1 MGRKAI
7 KRLKNKRK
15 VKSTIKRKINSD
27 SGIVTPNDLLR
38 IMMTNSQNNTP
49 NNSGELFNLRMANN
63 MKSQELDNYKKELE
77 SELQKKKD
85 IVNERD
91 KLKKD
96 YEKLEMDF
104 KKQKAD
110 DQEREKYSKK
120 TKEIQN
126 QIDTQKMKNENTS
139 KLLEQ
144 QQNALKE
151 KMEVGQQLEDL
162 KNQNNQLEIDIFNL
176 TNKKEE
182 IRQEIQK
189 KEQLTHKN
197 KKTQRE
203 IDELKAENET
213 LLKMTKGELTNKA
226 LEEAKQLSLDLA
238 VEREH
243 NMYLKQV
250 NEQRQ
255 KMEMEMLMNPIIPT
269 DRMDEINEDI
279 RNELQL
285 AYEKQLEYDDR
296 LRKGK
301 MAYAEHEQL
310 ELELANQH
318 KNTINAKINAEKTE
332 KYLKNVK
339 NDELNNERINLMTEE
354 LKSKEQS
361 DNNLRQIELYK
372 KLKIINEEKQANENH
387 LKYLEN
393 QGLESSRQ
401 LIEKKAAVM
410 KGEKENE
417 EMQKQIQLTNKNREL
432 NVDYQSKKM
441 FNENRQSVDEI
452 IEGNTIIQ
460 QYNDQQE
467 KANLALQEQTESYN
481 KIRWL
486 VDTYPNCWEKF
497 TQNDYYAGE
506 KFKDYMSY
514 SVDDLNKVYSDF
526 CNFLDERYNNDW
538 ELS

>member
-77 SELQKKKD
+77 AELQKKKD

-162 KNQNNQLEIDIFNL
+162 KNQNNQLEIDLFNL

-197 KKTQRE
+197 KKTKRE

-255 KMEMEMLMNPIIPT
+255 KMEMEMLMNPIIPA

-318 KNTINAKINAEKTE
+318 KNTINAKINTEKTE

-372 KLKIINEEKQANENH
+372 RLKIINEEKQANENH

-393 QGLESSRQ
+393 QGLESSKQ

-432 NVDYQSKKM
+432 NVDYQTKKM

-506 KFKDYMSY
+506 KFKDYTSY

>member
-15 VKSTIKRKINSD
+15 VKATIKRKINSD

-77 SELQKKKD
+77 AELQKKKD

-176 TNKKEE
+176 TKKKEE

-255 KMEMEMLMNPIIPT
+255 KMEMEMLMNPIIPA

-432 NVDYQSKKM
+432 NVDYQTKKM

-506 KFKDYMSY
+506 KFKDYTSY

>member
-1 MGRKAI
+1 
-7 KRLKNKRK
+7 
-15 VKSTIKRKINSD
+15 
-27 SGIVTPNDLLR
+27 
-38 IMMTNSQNNTP
+38 MMTNSQNNAP

-151 KMEVGQQLEDL
+151 KMEVGQQFEDL

-255 KMEMEMLMNPIIPT
+255 KMEMEKLMNPMIPA
-269 DRMDEINEDI
+269 DKMDEINEDI

-372 KLKIINEEKQANENH
+372 RLKIINEEKQANENH

-432 NVDYQSKKM
+432 NVDYQTKKM

-506 KFKDYMSY
+506 KFKDYTSY

-538 ELS
+538 

>member
-77 SELQKKKD
+77 AELQKKKD

-255 KMEMEMLMNPIIPT
+255 KMEMEMLMNPIIPA

-361 DNNLRQIELYK
+361 NNNLRQIDLYK
-372 KLKIINEEKQANENH
+372 RLKIINEEKQANENH

-432 NVDYQSKKM
+432 NVDYQTKKM

-452 IEGNTIIQ
+452 IEGNIIIQ

-506 KFKDYMSY
+506 KFKDYTSY

>member
-1 MGRKAI
+1 MGRKAL
-7 KRLKNKRK
+7 KRLRKRK
-15 VKSTIKRKINSD
+15 LKKSVKRPPDDTL
-27 SGIVTPNDLLR
+27 TPNDVLR
-38 IMMTNSQNNTP
+38 IMMSNTSQNP
-49 NNSGELFNLRMANN
+49 APSNNAELFNLRMANN

-77 SELQKKKD
+77 AELQKKKD

-104 KKQKAD
+104 KRQKAD
-110 DQEREKYSKK
+110 DQEREKYNKK

-126 QIDTQKMKNENTS
+126 QINTQKMKNENTA

-151 KMEVGQQLEDL
+151 KMEVGKQLEDL
-162 KNQNNQLEIDIFNL
+162 KNQNNQLEIDLFNL

-189 KEQLTHKN
+189 KEKLTHKS
-197 KKTQRE
+197 KQTQK
-203 IDELKAENET
+203 ELDDLKIENET
-213 LLKMTKGELTNKA
+213 LLRMTEGELTSKA
-226 LEEAKQLSLDLA
+226 LEEAKQLSIDLA
-238 VEREH
+238 VEKEH

-255 KMEMEMLMNPIIPT
+255 KIEMEKLMNPMIPA
-269 DRMDEINEDI
+269 DKMGEMNEDI
-279 RNELQL
+279 KNEIQTVY
-285 AYEKQLEYDDR
+285 AKQLEYDNR

-310 ELELANQH
+310 EVELANQH

-332 KYLKNVK
+332 KYLENVK
-339 NDELNNERINLMTEE
+339 NDELNDERINLMTEE

-361 DNNLRQIELYK
+361 DNNLRQIELHK
-372 KLKIINEEKQANENH
+372 KLKKINEEKQANEKH
-387 LKYLEN
+387 LKYLES
-393 QGLESSRQ
+393 QGLESSKQ

-410 KGEKENE
+410 KGEKQNE

-432 NVDYQSKKM
+432 KVDYQTKKM
-441 FNENRQSVDEI
+441 FNENRQEVDEI
-452 IEGNTIIQ
+452 MEGNTIIQ

-467 KANLALQEQTESYN
+467 KANLALQAQTEVYN
-481 KIRWL
+481 KIKEY
-486 VDTYPNCWEKF
+486 VDAYPNCWGKF
-497 TQNDYYAGE
+497 TRNDTEAATKYNDYT
-506 KFKDYMSY
+506 SY
-514 SVDDLNKVYSDF
+514 SVDELNKVGNDF
-526 CNFLDERYNNDW
+526 YNFLESYDKAGWKME
-538 ELS
+538 

>member
-1 MGRKAI
+1 
-7 KRLKNKRK
+7 
-15 VKSTIKRKINSD
+15 
-27 SGIVTPNDLLR
+27 
-38 IMMTNSQNNTP
+38 MMT
-49 NNSGELFNLRMANN
+49 G
-63 MKSQELDNYKKELE
+63 YVKK
-77 SELQKKKD
+77 
-85 IVNERD
+85 
-91 KLKKD
+91 
-96 YEKLEMDF
+96 
-104 KKQKAD
+104 
-110 DQEREKYSKK
+110 
-120 TKEIQN
+120 
-126 QIDTQKMKNENTS
+126 
-139 KLLEQ
+139 
-144 QQNALKE
+144 
-151 KMEVGQQLEDL
+151 
-162 KNQNNQLEIDIFNL
+162 
-176 TNKKEE
+176 
-182 IRQEIQK
+182 
-189 KEQLTHKN
+189 
-197 KKTQRE
+197 
-203 IDELKAENET
+203 
-213 LLKMTKGELTNKA
+213 
-226 LEEAKQLSLDLA
+226 
-238 VEREH
+238 
-243 NMYLKQV
+243 
-250 NEQRQ
+250 
-255 KMEMEMLMNPIIPT
+255 
-269 DRMDEINEDI
+269 
-279 RNELQL
+279 
-285 AYEKQLEYDDR
+285 
-296 LRKGK
+296 K

-372 KLKIINEEKQANENH
+372 RLKIINEEKQANENH

-432 NVDYQSKKM
+432 NVDYQTKKM

-497 TQNDYYAGE
+497 TQNDYYACE
-506 KFKDYMSY
+506 KFKDYTSY

-526 CNFLDERYNNDW
+526 CNFFDERYNNDL

>member
-1 MGRKAI
+1 MGRKAL
-7 KRLKNKRK
+7 KRLRKRK
-15 VKSTIKRKINSD
+15 LKKSVKRPPDDTL
-27 SGIVTPNDLLR
+27 TPNDVLR
-38 IMMTNSQNNTP
+38 IMMTSSQNP
-49 NNSGELFNLRMANN
+49 APSNNAELFNLRMANN

-77 SELQKKKD
+77 AELQKKKD

-126 QIDTQKMKNENTS
+126 QIDTQKMKNENTA

-162 KNQNNQLEIDIFNL
+162 KNQNNQLEIDLFNL

-197 KKTQRE
+197 KQTQRE
-203 IDELKAENET
+203 LDDLKIENET
-213 LLKMTKGELTNKA
+213 LLKMTEGELTSKA
-226 LEEAKQLSLDLA
+226 LEEAKQLSIDLA

-243 NMYLKQV
+243 NMYLKQI

-255 KMEMEMLMNPIIPT
+255 KIEMEKLMNPMIPA
-269 DRMDEINEDI
+269 DKMGEMNEDI
-279 RNELQL
+279 KNEIKTVY
-285 AYEKQLEYDDR
+285 AKQLEYDNS

-310 ELELANQH
+310 EVELANQH

-332 KYLKNVK
+332 KYLENVK
-339 NDELNNERINLMTEE
+339 NDELNNERIKLMTEE

-361 DNNLRQIELYK
+361 DNNLRQIELHKRLK
-372 KLKIINEEKQANENH
+372 KINEEKQANEDL
-387 LKYLEN
+387 LKYLES
-393 QGLESSRQ
+393 QGLESSKQ

-410 KGEKENE
+410 KGEKQNE

-432 NVDYQSKKM
+432 KVDYQTKKM
-441 FNENRQSVDEI
+441 FNENRQEVDEI
-452 IEGNTIIQ
+452 MEGNTIIK

-467 KANLALQEQTESYN
+467 KANLALQAQTEVYN
-481 KIRWL
+481 RIKMY
-486 VDTYPNCWEKF
+486 VDAYPNCWEKF
-497 TQNDYYAGE
+497 TRNDTEAATKYNDYT
-506 KFKDYMSY
+506 SY
-514 SVDDLNKVYSDF
+514 SVDELNKVGNDF
-526 CNFLDERYNNDW
+526 YNFLDSYDKADW
-538 ELS
+538 DMS

>member
-77 SELQKKKD
+77 AELQKKKD

-126 QIDTQKMKNENTS
+126 QIDTQKMKNENTA

-255 KMEMEMLMNPIIPT
+255 KMEMEMLMNPIIPA

-372 KLKIINEEKQANENH
+372 RLKIINEEKQANENH

-432 NVDYQSKKM
+432 NVDYQTKKM

-506 KFKDYMSY
+506 KFKDYTSY

>member
-1 MGRKAI
+1 
-7 KRLKNKRK
+7 
-15 VKSTIKRKINSD
+15 
-27 SGIVTPNDLLR
+27 
-38 IMMTNSQNNTP
+38 MMTNSQNNTP

-77 SELQKKKD
+77 AELQKKKD

-255 KMEMEMLMNPIIPT
+255 KMEMEMLMNPIIPA

-296 LRKGK
+296 LRKK
-301 MAYAEHEQL
+301 
-310 ELELANQH
+310 
-318 KNTINAKINAEKTE
+318 KNGI
-332 KYLKNVK
+332 
-339 NDELNNERINLMTEE
+339 
-354 LKSKEQS
+354 
-361 DNNLRQIELYK
+361 
-372 KLKIINEEKQANENH
+372 
-387 LKYLEN
+387 
-393 QGLESSRQ
+393 
-401 LIEKKAAVM
+401 
-410 KGEKENE
+410 
-417 EMQKQIQLTNKNREL
+417 
-432 NVDYQSKKM
+432 
-441 FNENRQSVDEI
+441 
-452 IEGNTIIQ
+452 
-460 QYNDQQE
+460 
-467 KANLALQEQTESYN
+467 
-481 KIRWL
+481 
-486 VDTYPNCWEKF
+486 C
-497 TQNDYYAGE
+497 
-506 KFKDYMSY
+506 
-514 SVDDLNKVYSDF
+514 
-526 CNFLDERYNNDW
+526 
-538 ELS
+538 

>member
-15 VKSTIKRKINSD
+15 VKSTIKRKIKSD

-77 SELQKKKD
+77 AELQKKKD

-126 QIDTQKMKNENTS
+126 QIDTQKMKNENAS

-255 KMEMEMLMNPIIPT
+255 KMEMEMLMNPIIPA

-432 NVDYQSKKM
+432 NVDYQTKKM

-506 KFKDYMSY
+506 KFKDYTSY